1 MRFSVS
7 LEAEG
12 DREISL
18 EEVVELAD
26 AVAPLG
32 GIASG
37 FGTMGYGAQIIVDA
51 DNSDAAVEIALE
63 RFTAAV
69 ATTSLPAWPVARA
82 ETIGEDEDYADLE
95 DEPSQPDS
103 GGWAAASGP
112 Q

>member
-1 MRFSVS
+1 MKFSVS

-26 AVAPLG
+26 AVAGLG

-37 FGTMGYGAQIIVDA
+37 FGTMSYGAQIVVEA

-63 RFTAAV
+63 KFAEAV

-82 ETIGEDEDYADLE
+82 ETIGEDEDYADL
-95 DEPSQPDS
+95 DNEPSN
-103 GGWAAASGP
+103 W
-112 Q
+112 